1 MSGLSEHAEQAL
13 VVTQLRMAGILCASI
28 PNDSKRSLVGAVKAK
43 QRGLTAG
50 APDLVVFTPTPR
62 APKGVALEFKK
73 RGGGKTDPAQE
84 RFLKELRDIG
94 WVAEVVHGAPQAL
107 WLLHDLGYAV
117 GTIGLR
123 EEACE
128 AR

>member
-1 MSGLSEHAEQAL
+1 MSGLSEHAEQSL

-28 PNDSKRSLVGAVKAK
+28 PNDGKRSLVGAVKAK

-50 APDLVVFTPTPR
+50 APDLVVFTPTPL

-73 RGGGKTDPAQE
+73 RSGGHTDPGQE
-84 RFLKELRDIG
+84 RFLAELRTLG

-107 WLLHDLGYAV
+107 WLLRDLGYPV